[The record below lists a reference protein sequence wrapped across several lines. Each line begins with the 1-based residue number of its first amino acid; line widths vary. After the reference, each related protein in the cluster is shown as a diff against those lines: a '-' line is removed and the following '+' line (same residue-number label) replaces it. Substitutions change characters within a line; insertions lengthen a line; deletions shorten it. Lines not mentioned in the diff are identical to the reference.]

1 MTYEEFLEQDFDW
14 TINSIDHQFYNLTIQ
29 EAIDKAKEYLIM
41 GKMVTDPNIKRYAE
55 ESLDQE
61 EEKPIEAPE
70 VPPSLPHNKTIPK
83 RHQGKCYKKYTLTLE
98 DVSRLTNRK
107 ISTIRKDI
115 SLKHLDLNNLEDLIK
130 YIKEYAV

>member
-29 EAIDKAKEYLIM
+29 EAIDKAREYLLI
-41 GKMVTDPNIKRYAE
+41 GKRVTDSNIRRYAE

-61 EEKPIEAPE
+61 EEKPIEAPGT
-70 VPPSLPHNKTIPK
+70 PHSLPHNKAIPK
-83 RHQGKCYKKYTLTLE
+83 RHQGKCYKKYTFTLE
-98 DVSRLTNRK
+98 DISRLTNRK

-115 SLKHLDLNNLEDLIK
+115 SLKHLDLDNLEDLIK
-130 YIKEYAV
+130 YIKEYTV